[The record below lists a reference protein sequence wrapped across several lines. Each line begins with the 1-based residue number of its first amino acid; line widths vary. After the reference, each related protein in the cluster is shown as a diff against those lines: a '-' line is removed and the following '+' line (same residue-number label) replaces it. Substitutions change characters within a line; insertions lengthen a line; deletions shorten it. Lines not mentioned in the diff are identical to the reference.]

1 VKASRRDFLKY
12 SGLAL
17 AGLMLP
23 PTLPDEAQ
31 RQVQSL
37 GRAVKTIGIYDGPSP
52 RATAVRL
59 MPGDTVFEIY
69 ASVVGDDNHY
79 NRTWYETSGGYVY
92 SGQVQPVRW
101 ELQTPLDAVPSAGLL
116 GEVTVPLTPLRKVPN
131 PNGSVLYHLYYGT
144 TYWVTHL
151 QRDAQQ
157 GAWYQIYDETTKSSA
172 WVQADHLRP
181 VTPDDVMP
189 LSPDVTDKRIEI
201 DLARQT
207 FQCFEGSQKVL
218 DTLCSTGI
226 YLRTENGKS
235 IYGTPAGHWAVMR
248 KRPSRHMVGSD
259 LAAADFYDLP
269 GVPWVSY
276 FHWWGVSIHGTY
288 WHNDYGK
295 PHSHGCINVP
305 IDVAKWVFRWSAP
318 VAGIDRKETDGTGT
332 PVIVV

>member
-1 VKASRRDFLKY
+1 VKASRRDFLKV

-23 PTLPDEAQ
+23 PTLPDEAP

-52 RATAVRL
+52 RATSVRL
-59 MPGDTVFEIY
+59 MPGDTVFDIY
-69 ASVVGDDNHY
+69 ANVLSDDDNY

-101 ELQTPLDAVPSAGLL
+101 ELQPPLDTLPSGGFL
-116 GEVTVPLTPLRKVPN
+116 GEVTVPLTALRTN
-131 PNGSVLYHLYYGT
+131 PHPKAPALYNLYYGT

-151 QRDAQQ
+151 QLDAQQ
-157 GAWYQIYDETTKSSA
+157 AAWYEIYDEITKRSA
-172 WVQADHLRP
+172 WVQAEHLRQVLP
-181 VTPDDVMP
+181 EELTP
-189 LSPDVTDKRIEI
+189 LSPDVSDKRIEI
-201 DLARQT
+201 QLAQQT

-226 YLRTENGKS
+226 YLRTEQGRR

-248 KRPSRHMVGSD
+248 KRPSRHMVGGD
-259 LAAADFYDLP
+259 LAAADLYDLP

-276 FHWWGVSIHGTY
+276 FHWWGASIHGTY

-295 PHSHGCINVP
+295 PHSHGCINLP
-305 IDVAKWVFRWSAP
+305 IDVAKWVFRWSLP
-318 VAGIDRKETDGTGT
+318 VAGLDRKETVGKGT
-332 PVIVV
+332 PVIVI